1 MLIAARNSQDFAC
14 CALATESARSK
25 YVSAFAALG
34 LCDSSVISPAMRWI
48 SASCHLSLVVSA
60 AVMASSMQRQACSN
74 WPSSAYALAREDKYN
89 GIQNVE
95 PVDRHAAMPEV
106 II

>member
-1 MLIAARNSQDFAC
+1 MLVAARNSQDFAC

-34 LCDSSVISPAMRWI
+34 LCDSTVISPAMRWI

-74 WPSSAYALAREDKYN
+74 WPSSAYALAKYDKCS
-89 GIQNVE
+89 GIHNVD
-95 PVDRHAAMPEV
+95 PVDRNALIPEV
-106 II
+106 IS